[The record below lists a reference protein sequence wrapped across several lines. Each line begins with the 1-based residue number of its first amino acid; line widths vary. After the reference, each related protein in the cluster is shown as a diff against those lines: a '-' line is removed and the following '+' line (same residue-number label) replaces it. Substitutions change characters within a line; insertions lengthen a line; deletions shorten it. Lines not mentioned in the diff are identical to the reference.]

1 MWQLNETTNIIRTD
15 LIDNDQCIALSRA
28 VNSSHWANRRK
39 PWMRE
44 SERRRPPKPGLEG
57 NVQLDLHSSL
67 PLSPAED
74 VDVLTRG
81 SGLITWRR
89 RAFLNSPALRSVIG
103 FPRCDYRGDLYEP
116 FRLRI
121 RHRKIHQ
128 LQSTVFL
135 REIQLASHSP
145 RAMFVV
151 RVSPQCWRGVSAAP
165 VPIAPDLR
173 TELLDRYP
181 EGTSWE
187 MHPFSGRVCG
197 RVCRCNTYR
206 RKRALN
212 IELPFGSAQGNSPRS
227 KAVAQ
232 ELGVR
237 TNGS

>member
-128 LQSTVFL
+128 IQSTVFL
-135 REIQLASHSP
+135 RGIQLGQPFTEGDVRRQSVAPGAGVACQPRQFQSLRIFEQNFWIDTRRAPAQIRTRRGHRFTILGTCRAQTGRCILSLGESVGEFAGAIPIGASGP
-145 RAMFVV
+145 
-151 RVSPQCWRGVSAAP
+151 
-165 VPIAPDLR
+165 
-173 TELLDRYP
+173 
-181 EGTSWE
+181 
-187 MHPFSGRVCG
+187 
-197 RVCRCNTYR
+197 
-206 RKRALN
+206 
-212 IELPFGSAQGNSPRS
+212 
-227 KAVAQ
+227 
-232 ELGVR
+232 
-237 TNGS
+237 